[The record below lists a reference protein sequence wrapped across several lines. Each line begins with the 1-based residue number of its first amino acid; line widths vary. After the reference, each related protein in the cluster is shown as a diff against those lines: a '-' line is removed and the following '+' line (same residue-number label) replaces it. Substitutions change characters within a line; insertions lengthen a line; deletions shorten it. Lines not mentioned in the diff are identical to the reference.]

1 MAAKK
6 KSAPAAEPFSE
17 AFLEAAR
24 QFRSIRLAR
33 IPKSQKSDK
42 GPEIRKRVKAY
53 MRERLANS

>member
-6 KSAPAAEPFSE
+6 KPAPVVEPFSE

-33 IPKSQKSDK
+33 IPRSQKSDRAENPQE
-42 GPEIRKRVKAY
+42 GKAY